1 VRVHDFA
8 LDRARAGDHAAFADL
23 TDPYRRE
30 LHLHCYRM
38 LGSVT
43 DAEDLLQETLT
54 AAWRGLDGFAGDS
67 SLRTWMYRIATHRC
81 LNAIRDSK
89 RRPPLEPAPPFT
101 PPAPS
106 RDLAAAIFRRLA
118 RRVTRPAPWAGGAPA
133 DARDRRAGIHRRPA
147 TAPAPSDGRGRAL

>member
-106 RDLAAAIFRRLA
+106 RCAD
-118 RRVTRPAPWAGGAPA
+118 VTWLQP
-133 DARDRRAGIHRRPA
+133 
-147 TAPAPSDGRGRAL
+147 